1 MPRGKAAAERKHAK
15 RRMVE
20 RFGIPVGDETL
31 RRAVESIQSG
41 AAKFIRRSSNRVTLW
56 ELPINEVLVRVAYD
70 KNTKEIITIFRP
82 GDEGRL

>member
-31 RRAVESIQSG
+31 RQAVLDIQQGRAKPIRKQSL
-41 AAKFIRRSSNRVTLW
+41 RVTLF
-56 ELPINEVLVRVAYD
+56 ELMIHDILVRVAYD
-70 KNTKEIITIFRP
+70 KNTKEIITILRP
-82 GDEGRL
+82 GDESQY